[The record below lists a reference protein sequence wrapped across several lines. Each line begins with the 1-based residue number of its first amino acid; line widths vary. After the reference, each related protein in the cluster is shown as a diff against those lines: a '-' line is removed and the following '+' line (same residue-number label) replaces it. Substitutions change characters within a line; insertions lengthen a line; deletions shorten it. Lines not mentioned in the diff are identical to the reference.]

1 MIPSQGNTTLVRILK
16 CDFAARA
23 MPDMKSF
30 FSLLPIIPLLI
41 QCGDPSPGIQR
52 QNTAYSPLMGSG
64 NGFGG
69 TSVSRSPLVLNV
81 SGWDPKETQRSGSR
95 FSERDVSALRK
106 NGGLAL
112 IARSAKGPLLDEK
125 FGDFLKSADREGMML
140 GAYHFVTMDQP
151 AALQADRFVSRVQSI
166 ARARGLSGKPILL
179 VGDFDTKSTPDRLV
193 DFIQRVHQRTG
204 IYPVTYLENS
214 DGLRQRLSNAS
225 PAQKAI
231 IRQTPYWLALY
242 SPGGTERVMA
252 GGALTPDKLKAQY
265 GIWNNWTMW
274 QYGGV
279 IWENGRSKAKHYDTP
294 AWRSPRYLGDL
305 GSPMERNVFKG
316 STNDLL
322 TFWARHSIK
331 I

>member
-1 MIPSQGNTTLVRILK
+1 
-16 CDFAARA
+16 
-23 MPDMKSF
+23 MKSF
-30 FSLLPIIPLLI
+30 LSLLWVIPLLI
-41 QCGDPSPGIQR
+41 QCGGQAPEIQR
-52 QNTAYSPLMGSG
+52 RNTAYLPFKGSG

-69 TSVSRSPLVLNV
+69 TSVSHSPLVLNV
-81 SGWDPKETQRSGSR
+81 SGWDPKEAQRSGSR
-95 FSERDVSALRK
+95 FSEHDVSALRK

-125 FGDFLKSADREGMML
+125 FGDFLRSANREGMLL

-151 AALQADRFVSRVQSI
+151 AALQADRFVSRVQTI
-166 ARARGLSGKPILL
+166 ARTRGLSGKQILL

-214 DGLRQRLSNAS
+214 DGLRARLSRATS
-225 PAQKAI
+225 AQKNI
-231 IRQTPYWLALY
+231 IRQSPYWLALY

-252 GGALTPDKLKAQY
+252 GGGLTPDSLKAQY
-265 GIWNNWTMW
+265 GIWKNWSMW

-279 IWENGRSKAKHYDTP
+279 IWENGRSRAKHYDTP

-305 GSPMERNVFKG
+305 ASPMERNVFKG
-316 STNDLL
+316 NTNDLL